1 MAHHASYSRVL
12 LLVAATACWG
22 TGTVVTKQ
30 VLGSVEPLTL
40 LPLQLVASCLF
51 LLAAV
56 RISNTKVDW
65 SAQMTRLTL
74 LGILNPGVAYAL
86 GLPGL
91 ASITASMSVLL
102 WAAEPVL
109 ILLLAAALLRERVPL
124 ALAAVIAVAVLGVV
138 LVVYQ
143 PGATGDAV
151 GVALTLAAV
160 GACALYTVLT
170 RRLLIDDGSL
180 WVVLTQQAAALGFAV
195 VLTAI
200 VQGAGGDGG
209 SVASM
214 TPLTWVGA
222 AASGILYYGAAFW
235 FYLAGLRQVPA
246 SVAGAFLPLIPV
258 FGVAVAHLTGE
269 RLDPRQ
275 WLGAALVVGAT
286 VVVTTRQV
294 SRWPAP
300 SPSGS

>member
-1 MAHHASYSRVL
+1 MAHNVSYSRVP

-30 VLGSVEPLTL
+30 VLDSVEPPTL
-40 LPLQLVASCLF
+40 LPLQLAASCLF

-56 RISNTKVDW
+56 RISSTRVIW
-65 SAQMTRLTL
+65 SPQMTRLTL
-74 LGILNPGVAYAL
+74 LGILNPGAAYAL
-86 GLPGL
+86 GLLGL

-109 ILLLAAALLRERVPL
+109 ILLLAAAVLREHVPL
-124 ALAAVIAVAVLGVV
+124 ALAAAIAVAVLGVV

-170 RRLLIDDGSL
+170 RRLLIDDASL
-180 WVVLTQQAAALGFAV
+180 PVVLTQQAAALGFAV
-195 VLTAI
+195 VLAAI
-200 VQGAGGDGG
+200 VQGAGGDGW
-209 SVASM
+209 STASM

-258 FGVAVAHLTGE
+258 FGVGAAYLTGE

-294 SRWPAP
+294 SRMDETAQ
-300 SPSGS
+300 SV